1 MDINPLVAGEFLSRF
16 RSDET
21 QRQVEFQK
29 ESEQYSQWRL
39 LELEEES
46 KKAHENKPTSFAQ
59 AARKASIETFS
70 SSTGAVNGE
79 EESTPVITSL
89 TPFHVR
95 SRKTKAGGPVGRT

>member
-1 MDINPLVAGEFLSRF
+1 MDTNPLLAGEFLSRF

-21 QRQVEFQK
+21 QRHVEFQK

-59 AARKASIETFS
+59 AARKASMERFS
-70 SSTGAVNGE
+70 NSTGAANGE
-79 EESTPVITSL
+79 KDSMLV
-89 TPFHVR
+89 V
-95 SRKTKAGGPVGRT
+95 A